1 MQKAE
6 RFDCLLLS
14 EVFDLSQ
21 GILIKERLHLI
32 RKENKN
38 GREKREHLFPLS

>member
-6 RFDCLLLS
+6 RFDCLLPATLS

-21 GILIKERLHLI
+21 GILIEERLNLI
-32 RKENKN
+32 QKENKN
-38 GREKREHLFPLS
+38 G